1 MNIEQRIL
9 NLENKIRMQR
19 TALVALVSTIGVSML
34 MGLSQDTKSEDATFK
49 NVIASS
55 ITIVDKDGKHVIT
68 IGSGSEEEGP
78 GIAIMDGGSIPRIA
92 IGINPEDNGG
102 GIAFMDTKSNPR
114 IAMGTNEKGE
124 AGIALFGAGLSAPL
138 EGKTWPTQ

>member
-9 NLENKIRMQR
+9 NLENKIRIQR
-19 TALVALVSTIGVSML
+19 TALVALVSIFGVSTL
-34 MGLSQDTKSEDATFK
+34 LGLSQDTASGDATFS
-49 NVIASS
+49 NVTASS
-55 ITIVDKDGKHVIT
+55 IAIVDKDGKVV
-68 IGSGSEEEGP
+68 
-78 GIAIMDGGSIPRIA
+78 IAIGGGTAKDGAGISIMDAASTPRIV

-102 GIAFMDTKSNPR
+102 GIAFLDTNSKPR

-124 AGIALFGAGLSAPL
+124 SGIALIGAGIIAPL